1 MAKKFKIETNIN
13 DYKNN
18 EDIIAYPHLEG
29 GAPLDVRLG
38 YVIHV
43 FLNGIELKDRFHE
56 KGMGEYSYSF
66 YWVLNEV
73 ILSLIEGKKYKY
85 SFLDGPF
92 ELIFDPIDT
101 KEVKISF
108 DWMEDTS
115 YLPELEGKR
124 EQLKEISVPFDECID
139 ELYNAVNKY
148 IEILLDVNPRLLE
161 SHELKQLIELR
172 NKAEDAIIKYK
183 KKSTHT
189 P

>member
-1 MAKKFKIETNIN
+1 
-13 DYKNN
+13 
-18 EDIIAYPHLEG
+18 
-29 GAPLDVRLG
+29 
-38 YVIHV
+38 
-43 FLNGIELKDRFHE
+43 
-56 KGMGEYSYSF
+56 
-66 YWVLNEV
+66 
-73 ILSLIEGKKYKY
+73 
-85 SFLDGPF
+85 
-92 ELIFDPIDT
+92 LIFDPIDT

-148 IEILLDVNPRLLE
+148 IEILLDINPRLLE